1 MKTDKHRFLFLNR
14 RLFAFICGL
23 IFLSACFQN
32 PNNNNSEIT
41 EQPPAIPTP
50 NINLAEPLKISEK
63 PEDVEK
69 CKNINQIIE
78 QSEFKNARWGYI
90 AISLKDGRVAC
101 ERDGRK
107 LFNPASVQKILT
119 SVVALDKLGAD
130 FRWKTLVYAK
140 GEIEN
145 GVLNGDLI
153 LYGNGAPDFDAKGV
167 ENLVSQLKAKGLR
180 EVKGDIIGDESYFKG
195 DDIGDGWAWNE
206 LQWYYGA
213 AASALSF
220 ERNLETVSVSNGKVK
235 TTPDAEEFE
244 ISNDIQAKNDD
255 VSAVGLKR
263 ELGTNRLYAW
273 GGGENIQARVSVDNP
288 ALLTAKKF
296 KQTLEKNGVKI
307 SGEVKSADWK
317 SADKLD
323 VENTKELANV
333 ESQTLSEIVRV
344 MNKDSVNIYAE
355 LILRT
360 LGKNFGESAPDENPK
375 LNALRGDDSAG
386 ATVVEKWLKDNNIA
400 ADEIKIHDGSGL
412 SRLDFVTPEAVGR
425 ALIYA
430 SQSKFADVFKNSLP
444 VAGQS
449 GTLRGRLGNVA
460 GKILAKTGS
469 ITYVNALAGFAIA
482 PDETFAFVIF
492 CNNETRKNDSTETI
506 DKIAASLIK

>member
-1 MKTDKHRFLFLNR
+1 M
-14 RLFAFICGL
+14 FICGL
-23 IFLSACFQN
+23 IFLSACFQSA
-32 PNNNNSEIT
+32 NNTNSEPI

-50 NINLAEPLKISEK
+50 NINLAEPLQISDK

-69 CKNINQIIE
+69 CKNINEIIE
-78 QSEFKNARWGYI
+78 QSEFKNARWGI
-90 AISLKDGRVAC
+90 ITISLKDGRVAC

-130 FRWKTLVYAK
+130 FRWKTLVYAT

-145 GVLNGDLI
+145 GILNGDLI
-153 LYGNGAPDFDAKGV
+153 LYGNGAPDFDAEAV
-167 ENLVSQLKAKGLR
+167 ENLAAQLKAKGLK
-180 EVKGDIIGDESYFKG
+180 EIKGDIIGDESYFKG

-220 ERNLETVSVSNGKVK
+220 ERNLETVSVSNGEIK
-235 TTPDAEEFE
+235 TAPDAEEFE
-244 ISNDIQAKNDD
+244 VSSDIQSKNGD
-255 VSAVGLKR
+255 VPAVGLKR
-263 ELGTNRLYAW
+263 ELGTNQLYAW
-273 GGGENIQARVSVDNP
+273 GQGENLEARVSVNNP

-307 SGEVKSADWK
+307 SGKVKSADWK
-317 SADKLD
+317 SADKID
-323 VENTKELANV
+323 IETAKELANV
-333 ESQTLSEIVRV
+333 ESQPLAEIVRV
-344 MNKDSVNIYAE
+344 MNKDSLNIYAE

-386 ATVVEKWLKDNNIA
+386 ASVVEKWLKDNNIA
-400 ADEIKIHDGSGL
+400 ADEIQIHDGSGL

-444 VAGQS
+444 VAGQT
-449 GTLRGRLGNVA
+449 GTLKGRLGNVS
-460 GKILAKTGS
+460 GKIAAKTGS
-469 ITYVNALAGFAIA
+469 ITYVNALAGFANGR
-482 PDETFAFVIF
+482 DETFAFVIF

-506 DKIAASLIK
+506 DKIASSLVGQ